1 MNLWQITDDLGHL
14 ADRLIESGGV
24 LTEDDESLLAALSEQ
39 FDAKIERIGQLVR
52 ALRVDGQAAKAEA
65 DRLAAMAKAR
75 ESSAARLE
83 EYIARCMREAQ
94 VQRVDTPTIQVRRVA
109 NSAPTIRWVGEG
121 KGIEYE
127 FDMLVEMSTEHYGSV
142 IKDRTGRWQDK
153 IIEKPGEDFGRDLR
167 DWLADGTPPPPP
179 VITQEQR
186 VALVAK
192 VKQVTTPE
200 AFVAWLKATH
210 GIDGTAGITQA
221 ILPAINEHL
230 EEMRRAQEAA

>member
-121 KGIEYE
+121 EVPDELAVVKRE
-127 FDMLVEMSTEHYGSV
+127 FSAT
-142 IKDRTGRWQDK
+142 
-153 IIEKPGEDFGRDLR
+153 
-167 DWLADGTPPPPP
+167 
-179 VITQEQR
+179 
-186 VALVAK
+186 K
-192 VKQVTTPE
+192 VKELLAAGGDVP
-200 AFVAWLKATH
+200 
-210 GIDGTAGITQA
+210 DGVSVERG
-221 ILPAINEHL
+221 EHL
-230 EEMRRAQEAA
+230 RGLK